1 MASIAGIFYGA
12 IVDLQYYRST
22 YQITLFEWLPRTE
35 LHVPEIFYNLS
46 LNLLGFIMV
55 GYLSGTLAEKLRST
69 GERLEEKDR
78 DLTGLQEFHQ
88 FVLESIDSGLFTT
101 DPEGRL
107 TSFNRRAEE
116 IMGYSQAEVRRRFWW
131 EVFAWP
137 APTGQSG
144 ILPAGM
150 SHRLEEVGR
159 RKDGTRLILAMSLAP
174 LQARGWSAG
183 IVGVF
188 EDITPLKKMEEVVRR
203 KQWLATIGE
212 LSAGLAHE
220 IRNPLA
226 ALSGA
231 IQVMRKDLYTTDV
244 NRPLLDLAL
253 RETERLNGI
262 VSDFLQ
268 YARPR
273 PLNLKQCDVT
283 ELVQDTIHLLEQTPE
298 YGGKIRFIRH
308 LAPDGVVTMVDP
320 DQMRQVCWNL
330 GLNACQA
337 MPDGGTLVVATRR
350 VAPPVGGTEGDSV
363 EIVFE
368 DNGPGIPE
376 EHLHKIFYPFF
387 TTKEGGTGLGLSLVH
402 RIMDE
407 HKGSVLVESVQG
419 EGTCVKLTLP
429 ITGTG
434 AQEMR

>member
-1 MASIAGIFYGA
+1 
-12 IVDLQYYRST
+12 
-22 YQITLFEWLPRTE
+22 
-35 LHVPEIFYNLS
+35 
-46 LNLLGFIMV
+46 
-55 GYLSGTLAEKLRST
+55 
-69 GERLEEKDR
+69 
-78 DLTGLQEFHQ
+78 
-88 FVLESIDSGLFTT
+88 
-101 DPEGRL
+101 
-107 TSFNRRAEE
+107 
-116 IMGYSQAEVRRRFWW
+116 
-131 EVFAWP
+131 
-137 APTGQSG
+137 
-144 ILPAGM
+144 
-150 SHRLEEVGR
+150 VGR

-174 LQARGWSAG
+174 LQARERRAG

-188 EDITPLKKMEEVVRR
+188 QDITPLKKMEEVVRR

-231 IQVMRKDLYTTDV
+231 IQVLRKDLHTTDV
-244 NRPLLDLAL
+244 NRPLLDLTL

-273 PLNLKQCDVT
+273 PLNLKQCEVN
-283 ELVQDTIHLLEQTPE
+283 ELVQDTIQLLEQTPE
-298 YGGKIRFIRH
+298 YGGQIRFMRH
-308 LAPDGVVTMVDP
+308 FSSDGVVTMVDP
-320 DQMRQVCWNL
+320 DQMRQVFWNL

-337 MPDGGTLVVATRR
+337 MSDGGTLTVETRR
-350 VAPPVGGTEGDSV
+350 LAPPLGGMEGESI
-363 EIVFE
+363 EIVFA
-368 DNGPGIPE
+368 DTGPGIPE

-407 HKGSVLVESVQG
+407 HKGSVLVESVLG

-429 ITGTG
+429 IIGTVT
-434 AQEMR
+434 QEVR

>member
-1 MASIAGIFYGA
+1 
-12 IVDLQYYRST
+12 
-22 YQITLFEWLPRTE
+22 
-35 LHVPEIFYNLS
+35 
-46 LNLLGFIMV
+46 
-55 GYLSGTLAEKLRST
+55 
-69 GERLEEKDR
+69 
-78 DLTGLQEFHQ
+78 
-88 FVLESIDSGLFTT
+88 
-101 DPEGRL
+101 
-107 TSFNRRAEE
+107 
-116 IMGYSQAEVRRRFWW
+116 
-131 EVFAWP
+131 
-137 APTGQSG
+137 
-144 ILPAGM
+144 
-150 SHRLEEVGR
+150 
-159 RKDGTRLILAMSLAP
+159 MSLAP
-174 LQARGWSAG
+174 LQARGRNAG

-188 EDITPLKKMEEVVRR
+188 QDITPLKKMEEVVRR

-273 PLNLKQCDVT
+273 PLNLKQCDIN

-298 YGGKIRFIRH
+298 YGGQIRFVRH
-308 LAPDGVVTMVDP
+308 LAPDSVATMVDP

-337 MPDGGTLVVATRR
+337 MANGGTLTVATRR
-350 VAPPVGGTEGDSV
+350 VVPPVGETEGESV

-368 DNGPGIPE
+368 DTGPGIPE

-407 HKGSVLVESVQG
+407 HKGSVQVESVQG
-419 EGTCVKLTLP
+419 KGTCVKLTLP
-429 ITGTG
+429 ITGTVV
-434 AQEMR
+434 QEVR